1 MQLFFGD
8 AFPIQNLYRLQKWEL
23 YFFFQLFYLNSK
35 TKDNKLINL
44 AFYFM
49 FLFIHYSLL
58 LTKTKTISLL
68 NNDKW
73 MFK

>member
-8 AFPIQNLYRLQKWEL
+8 ALPIKNLYRLNKQEL
-23 YFFFQLFYLNSK
+23 YFFFQLLYLNSK

-58 LTKTKTISLL
+58 LIITHYYSLL
-68 NNDKW
+68 LTKQ
-73 MFK
+73 K